1 MLMIVVG
8 SVVGVLMYDV
18 HFKTILTMSV
28 APMASLFFVTLFQ
41 FSLLSP
47 FIEYDYLPST
57 PCCSSSG
64 GYLSHNS
71 CLPDLYQRIFTRAC
85 GCERIVCL

>member
-28 APMASLFFVTLFQ
+28 APMASLF
-41 FSLLSP
+41 SLHC
-47 FIEYDYLPST
+47 F
-57 PCCSSSG
+57 
-64 GYLSHNS
+64 N
-71 CLPDLYQRIFTRAC
+71 
-85 GCERIVCL
+85 